1 MTQAV
6 CFNCGAIKFGAF
18 VTCPECAER
27 PRENR
32 ELVLSLAMT
41 DQYFDMSTLQR
52 MAADIAAGESLHLQ
66 ADQEQQMLEQIE
78 RLGVRQL
85 LAE

>member
-18 VTCPECAER
+18 VTCPECSEQ
-27 PRENR
+27 PREDR

-41 DQYFDMSTLQR
+41 DQYFDMPTLQR
-52 MAADIAAGESLHLQ
+52 MASDIRDGESLHLQ
-66 ADQEQQMLEQIE
+66 PDQERQMLDQIE